1 MLGLKK
7 KKYTCTFFRQLL
19 WWWFWSQA
27 IVSPALQPPWPGPDA
42 PPKADPAR
50 SFHAATAPA
59 SAASPRLPRQGP
71 AQAAPFPFW
80 RAECPRLAELT
91 PCWHRPRSLH
101 GTFIFRSLTAIKTYL
116 DYFQSDSPLNRCSS
130 GGQALS
136 PPKVKEGKTKRNEK
150 NWTRTKALQTSLQP
164 HQRCAQSGVR
174 GTQGGPAAPA
184 RPPWQQGRLA
194 LLGPMFTAPPSR
206 SPPEL
211 PEAAHGPSATYPQQK
226 AQQLSRLVAGALDG
240 QRPVSPFVP
249 THSPSSGWV
258 LPPMAPSLTSLL
270 QQWFGF

>member
-59 SAASPRLPRQGP
+59 SAASP

-116 DYFQSDSPLNRCSS
+116 DYFQSDSPLNRCS

-174 GTQGGPAAPA
+174 GPQPQHGHRGSRGDSRCSAPCSQHPHHGPHLSCQRLPTAPLPRTHSRRRSSCPAWWPGHRMARGRCHRLSPHTAPAA
-184 RPPWQQGRLA
+184 G
-194 LLGPMFTAPPSR
+194 GCCR
-206 SPPEL
+206 S
-211 PEAAHGPSATYPQQK
+211 
-226 AQQLSRLVAGALDG
+226 
-240 QRPVSPFVP
+240 
-249 THSPSSGWV
+249 W
-258 LPPMAPSLTSLL
+258 LPPAHRSSSNGSV
-270 QQWFGF
+270 FNSNGFVF